1 MKLFKNVPMQ
11 DTQNHKKQVVLTN
24 ASQRR
29 MMREKNREWAFFIS
43 LFMPQTMYLA
53 PWRRL

>member
-11 DTQNHKKQVVLTN
+11 DTQNHKKQVVLTD